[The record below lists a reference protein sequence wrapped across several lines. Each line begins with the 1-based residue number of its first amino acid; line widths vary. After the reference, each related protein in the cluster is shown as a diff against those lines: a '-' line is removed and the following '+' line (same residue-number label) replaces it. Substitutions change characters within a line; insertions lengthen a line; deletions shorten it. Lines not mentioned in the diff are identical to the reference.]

1 MMMMMKLKSKCMMME
16 SLKLLGSKI
25 ILKDQDLWNYREKK
39 IKAKFL
45 QNSCLRGKIQGEWT
59 VEQGR

>member
-1 MMMMMKLKSKCMMME
+1 MMMRLKEQMYDDEKPKIVKIKDHSR
-16 SLKLLGSKI
+16 GSGFV
-25 ILKDQDLWNYREKK
+25 EFPGKK

-59 VEQGR
+59 VEQG